1 MKRFFNA
8 TTLFLFLSAIV
19 FSLFI
24 SCSNERPDDPK
35 ILIFSK
41 TAGFQ
46 HQSIPAGIQA
56 IQQLGIENGFEVDTT
71 TNANMFTEDSLKQYS
86 AVIFLSTTGDVLNHY
101 QEADFERYI
110 QSGGGYVGIH
120 AAADTEYHWGW
131 YGKMVGGYFSD
142 HPGINDPHP
151 NVQEGILVVEDI
163 THSSTKFLPEQWT
176 RTDEWYSYKN
186 FNEDVN
192 VLLSLDEE
200 SYQGGA
206 DMGHHPIAWYHD
218 YDGGR
223 VFYTGLGHT
232 SESFTE
238 DLYLQHLLAGIQYA
252 IGDNEILDYDEAN
265 TERVPAENRFT
276 KTPLVQGEFYE
287 PTEMTILPNLD
298 ILITQRRGEIL
309 LFSHEDS
316 SVSTAAELDVYHQTG
331 AEGVNAEEG
340 VLGIQADPNF
350 EENNHVFIFYSPAD
364 TSVNRLSRFVF
375 DGAELD
381 MESETTVLEFYSQRD
396 ICCHTGGSIAFDGDG
411 LLYVSTGD
419 NSTPF
424 NQPNSQYINNGFAPL
439 DQRDGFKQYDAMRS
453 SGNPNDLRGKI
464 LRIRVN
470 DDGSYDIPEGNLYP
484 ERQEGTR
491 PEIYVQGNRN
501 PYRISVDKK
510 TNYLYWGEVGP
521 DASNDSLQTR
531 GPRGY
536 DEVNQAREAGNFG
549 WPMFVGDN
557 YPYKRFNY
565 ATGES
570 GEAFDPENPV
580 NESPNN
586 TGIEE
591 LPPAQPAFIWY
602 PYGESPDFPSVG
614 TGGRNAMAG
623 PVYYTDMYPEETRLP
638 NYYDGKLF
646 IYEWVRNWIKV
657 VTMEPNGD
665 FSKMEPFM
673 ASTELNALIDL
684 EIGPDGRLYM
694 LEYGSGWFQQNQD
707 AGLSRI
713 DFNAGNR
720 PPVVREVIVDKTSG
734 TLPLTVQIST
744 DASDPEDTELTY
756 IWDFGNGQTAE
767 TSEPQTEVT
776 FEEIGEYSISVEVRD
791 PHGLSGKGQPV
802 SVYAGNAAPLVDIE
816 IEGNSTFYF
825 PDTPVS
831 YSVSVNDP
839 DDPTASEDLS
849 SLYVTADY
857 VEGSDMV
864 QASQGHQVMANVN
877 TARTMIETLNCQA
890 CHGINAESIGPS
902 YTAVAEFYEDS
913 SDVTSYLVNKIING
927 GSGVWGET
935 VMPGHVNLS
944 EEDAEMIVEWIQ
956 SLNDEQTNGNG
967 SLPAEGTIDPTLGNQ
982 ATPYGLLILSASF
995 TDQGGSNVK
1004 PLTGNTSVYLRN
1016 NTMSFE
1022 QASNLQD
1029 YTTMTFS
1036 GNFLMMV
1043 PETRGSFS
1051 LNDIDLTGIGSVT
1064 ITTATMQPLT
1074 YEHQFEL
1081 RLDSPDGEIIGE
1093 SFYRP
1098 GEGFSQGEEGPT
1110 LQNLTLELSPVANG
1124 NNHDLYIVSYP
1135 PEGARTGTLI
1145 LSNIQFNLN
1154 Q

>member
-1 MKRFFNA
+1 MKRFLH
-8 TTLFLFLSAIV
+8 TLSFLCLSAIAITLI
-19 FSLFI
+19 S
-24 SCSNERPDDPK
+24 SCSNERPGDPK
-35 ILIFSK
+35 ILVFSK

-56 IQQLGIENGFEVDTT
+56 IQQLGVENGFEVDTT
-71 TNANMFTEDSLKQYS
+71 ANSNMFREDSLKQYS
-86 AVIFLSTTGDVLNHY
+86 AVIFLSTTGDVLNHD

-131 YGKMVGGYFSD
+131 YGRMVGGYFLD

-151 NVQEGILVVEDI
+151 NVQEGVVRVEDA
-163 THSSTKFLPEQWT
+163 THSSTEFLPEEWT
-176 RTDEWYSYKN
+176 RTDEWYSYRD

-192 VLLSLDEE
+192 VLLSLDED

-206 DMGHHPIAWYHD
+206 DMGFHPIAWYHN

-238 DLYLQHLLAGIQYA
+238 DLFLQHLLAGIQYA
-252 IGDNEILDYDEAN
+252 IGDNEILDYDEAT
-265 TERVPAENRFT
+265 TERRPAENRFT
-276 KTPLVQGEFYE
+276 KTQLVQGEFYE
-287 PTEMTILPNLD
+287 PIEMTILPNLD
-298 ILITQRRGEIL
+298 VLIAQRRGEIL
-309 LFSHEDS
+309 YFNNEDS
-316 SVSTAAELDVYHQTG
+316 TLSRAAQLDVYHQTD

-340 VLGIQADPNF
+340 VMGIQADPNF
-350 EENNHVFIFYSPAD
+350 EENNHVFVFYSPAD

-375 DGAELD
+375 DGGQLD
-381 MESETTVLEFYSQRD
+381 MNSETKVLEFYSQRD
-396 ICCHTGGSIAFDGDG
+396 ICCHTGGSIAFDSNG
-411 LLYVSTGD
+411 LLYLSTGD

-424 NQPNSQYINNGFAPL
+424 NQRDSEYVLEGYAPL
-439 DQRDGFKQYDAMRS
+439 DSRPDYQQYNAMRS

-464 LRIRVN
+464 IRIRVN
-470 DDGSYDIPEGNLYP
+470 EDGSYDIPEGNLYP
-484 ERQEGTR
+484 EGQEGTR

-501 PYRISVDKK
+501 PYRISVDQK

-536 DEVNQAREAGNFG
+536 DEINQAREAGNFG
-549 WPMFVGDN
+549 WPMFIGDN
-557 YPYKRFNY
+557 YPYVRFDY

-570 GEAFDPENPV
+570 GEPFDPENPV
-580 NESPNN
+580 NDYDVN

-602 PYGESPDFPSVG
+602 PYGTSPEFGDMGS
-614 TGGRNAMAG
+614 GGRNAMAG

-638 NYYDGKLF
+638 DYYDGKLF
-646 IYEWVRNWIKV
+646 IYDWVRGWIRA
-657 VTMEPNGD
+657 VTMWPNGD

-673 ASTELNALIDL
+673 PTTELNSLIDM
-684 EIGPDGRLYM
+684 EVGPDGRLYL
-694 LEYGSGWFQQNQD
+694 LEYGSGWFTQNPD

-720 PPVVREVIVDKTSG
+720 PPVVRDIIVDKSSG
-734 TLPLTVQIST
+734 KLPLTVRVSA
-744 DASDPEDTELTY
+744 DAADPEDTELTY
-756 IWDFGNGQTAE
+756 LWDFGNGETAE
-767 TSEPQTEVT
+767 TSQPQAEVT
-776 FEEIGEYSISVEVRD
+776 YDEIGEYSISVEVRD
-791 PHGLSGKGQPV
+791 PHGLPGTGQPV

-831 YSVSVNDP
+831 YSVSVTDP
-839 DDPTASEDLS
+839 DDPTVSEDLS
-849 SLYVTADY
+849 NLYVSADY
-857 VEGSDMV
+857 IEGSDMV
-864 QASQGHQVMANVN
+864 QADQGHQVMANVN

-890 CHGINAESIGPS
+890 CHGIDAESIGPS
-902 YTAVAEFYEDS
+902 YTDVAEFYEDS
-913 SDVTSYLVNKIING
+913 SDVTSHLVNKIING

-956 SLNDEQTNGNG
+956 SLNDEQTNESE
-967 SLPAEGTIDPTLGNQ
+967 SLPAEGTIDPTLGKQPAPN
-982 ATPYGLLILSASF
+982 GMLILSASF
-995 TDQGGSNVK
+995 TDNGGANVK
-1004 PLTGNTSVYLRN
+1004 PLTGSSSVYLRN
-1016 NTMSFE
+1016 NTMSFQ
-1022 QASNLQD
+1022 QATNLQE
-1029 YTTMTFS
+1029 YTTMTFG

-1043 PETRGSFS
+1043 PESRGSFS
-1051 LNDIDLTGIGSVT
+1051 IDDIDLNGIGSVT

-1093 SFYRP
+1093 SFYKP
-1098 GEGFSQGEEGPT
+1098 GEGFSQGDEGPT
-1110 LQNLTLELSPVANG
+1110 FQNLTFDLSPVTDSAS
-1124 NNHDLYIVSYP
+1124 HDLYIVSYP
-1135 PEGARTGTLI
+1135 PEDATPGTLI
-1145 LSNIQFNLN
+1145 LSNIQFNPS